1 MYAVQ
6 QHLGVNAG
14 IVKMVCEGLNNYKSR
29 ISKTDDCKCKFE
41 YIQKENMRVDYKK
54 SAKNVQKRTVRS
66 I

>member
-14 IVKMVCEGLNNYKSR
+14 IVKMVCEGLNNCQSR
-29 ISKTDDCKCKFE
+29 ISKTDNCKCKFE

-54 SAKNVQKRTVRS
+54 SANKRPKKNC
-66 I
+66 